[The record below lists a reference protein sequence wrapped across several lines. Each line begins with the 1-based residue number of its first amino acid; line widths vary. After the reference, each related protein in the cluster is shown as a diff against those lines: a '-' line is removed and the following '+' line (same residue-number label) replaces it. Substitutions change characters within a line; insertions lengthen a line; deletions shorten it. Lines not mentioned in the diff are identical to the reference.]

1 MHMQFEYFIKTFFYA
16 TLMYMTDTQTSSK
29 KRITPTP
36 VTPSKKKITPT
47 PVAPSKKKKITP
59 TPVTPS
65 KKKKITPTPVA
76 PSKKKKITPTPVT
89 PSKKKIT
96 PISSK
101 KNTTMKKPSVPII
114 PKKPLN
120 RKYTKRHSK
129 GQGAQTFLSKYK
141 QDLHKTREELIRQET
156 KLTRNLD
163 EITDILNGPK
173 NSSTNRAGLIIRGNV
188 IRSKLHETTTRI
200 DNMTTPM
207 SIQLG

>member
-1 MHMQFEYFIKTFFYA
+1 MLI
-16 TLMYMTDTQTSSK
+16 YMTDTQTSSK

-36 VTPSKKKITPT
+36 VTPSKKK
-47 PVAPSKKKKITP
+47 KITP

-65 KKKKITPTPVA
+65 
-76 PSKKKKITPTPVT
+76 KKKITPTPVT

-173 NSSTNRAGLIIRGNV
+173 NSSTTRAGLIIKGNA

>member
-1 MHMQFEYFIKTFFYA
+1 
-16 TLMYMTDTQTSSK
+16 MTDTQTSSK

-47 PVAPSKKKKITP
+47 PVTPSKKKKITP
-59 TPVTPS
+59 TPVTP
-65 KKKKITPTPVA
+65 TPVT

-114 PKKPLN
+114 QKKPLN

-173 NSSTNRAGLIIRGNV
+173 NSSTNRAGLIIKGNA

>member
-1 MHMQFEYFIKTFFYA
+1 
-16 TLMYMTDTQTSSK
+16 MTDTQTSSK
-29 KRITPTP
+29 KR
-36 VTPSKKKITPT
+36 
-47 PVAPSKKKKITP
+47 ITP

-89 PSKKKIT
+89 PSKKKKIT

-173 NSSTNRAGLIIRGNV
+173 NSSTNRAGLIIKGNA

>member
-36 VTPSKKKITPT
+36 VTPSKKK
-47 PVAPSKKKKITP
+47 KITP

-65 KKKKITPTPVA
+65 KKKKITPV
-76 PSKKKKITPTPVT
+76 
-89 PSKKKIT
+89 
-96 PISSK
+96 SSK

-188 IRSKLHETTTRI
+188 IRSKLRETTERI

>member
-1 MHMQFEYFIKTFFYA
+1 MLI
-16 TLMYMTDTQTSSK
+16 YMTDTQTSSK

-36 VTPSKKKITPT
+36 VTPSKKK
-47 PVAPSKKKKITP
+47 
-59 TPVTPS
+59 
-65 KKKKITPTPVA
+65 
-76 PSKKKKITPTPVT
+76 KITPTPVT

-96 PISSK
+96 PTPVTPSKKK

-173 NSSTNRAGLIIRGNV
+173 NSSTNRAGLIIKGNA

>member
-1 MHMQFEYFIKTFFYA
+1 MKRCSGKATTIWRPITCLGYSLATNFMHMQFEYFIKTFFYA

-36 VTPSKKKITPT
+36 VTPSN
-47 PVAPSKKKKITP
+47 KKKITP

-65 KKKKITPTPVA
+65 KKKKITPV
-76 PSKKKKITPTPVT
+76 
-89 PSKKKIT
+89 
-96 PISSK
+96 SSK

-114 PKKPLN
+114 PKKQLN

-173 NSSTNRAGLIIRGNV
+173 NSSTNRASLIIKGNA
-188 IRSKLHETTTRI
+188 IRSKLRETTERI